1 MNLVLDLINDD
12 RSETVFHRRAARAI
26 VRKGG
31 LILLIAGRYGD
42 CKFPG
47 SGVEPGER
55 QEDALAREVAEETG
69 LMVDLPTVRLYGQV
83 LERRRGLNEDVL
95 EMVSVYYSCHV
106 LAGSGCQRLDD
117 YEMDHQYQVVW
128 LPIREAIARNRQVTD
143 LEHCHW
149 VIRETMVVEHLLGQ
163 EGEGKT

>member
-1 MNLVLDLINDD
+1 MNLVLDLINDG

-47 SGVEPGER
+47 GGVEPGER
-55 QEDALAREVAEETG
+55 QVDALVREVAEETG

-83 LERRRGLNEDVL
+83 LERRRGLHEDGL
-95 EMVSVYYSCHV
+95 EMGSIYYTCQM
-106 LAGSGCQRLDD
+106 LAGSGCQRLDA
-117 YEMDHQYQVVW
+117 YEMDHQYQVIW
-128 LPIREAIARNRQVTD
+128 LPIREAIARNRQATD
-143 LEHCHW
+143 LEHCPW
-149 VIRETMVVEHLLGQ
+149 VIRETMVLEHLLGQ
-163 EGEGKT
+163 EEEGKT

>member
-83 LERRRGLNEDVL
+83 LERRRGLHEDVL

-143 LEHCHW
+143 LEHCPW
-149 VIRETMVVEHLLGQ
+149 VIRETMVLEHLLGQ